1 VKKEHFSKL
10 TQSHLKRVVA
20 NRATKGSI
28 VTMLNIGKAIIP
40 CMWMFGVVHF
50 KDMQNHPIDLCL
62 SISLGVEG
70 SLFGQLGVHH

>member
-1 VKKEHFSKL
+1 M
-10 TQSHLKRVVA
+10 A
-20 NRATKGSI
+20 NRAMEGSI
-28 VTMLNIGKAIIP
+28 VSMFNIRKDLIS